1 MLLRDLVAQYG
12 PLLVFANVL
21 AAAIGLPVPAMP
33 TLVLFGAMSAMHP
46 AMIGSQLVTVVAL
59 SVLGALIGDTV
70 WYVAGRRYGG
80 TTLKTICRLSLSRD
94 TCVRKTE
101 RFFGRYGVRVLAVA
115 RFIPGLSLVSVP
127 MAGALGT
134 RYRTFAGYDALGA
147 AVWTIVGLVAGI
159 VFYRQIDWLFA
170 GASHLGRAVLLVI
183 VALLAI
189 YAAVRWMRRRALIRQ
204 LANARIG
211 VDELDL
217 LLRDATA
224 PVVLDVRSPEHRKL
238 DPFTIPGAQFADERQ
253 IGDIAAR
260 YPLTQK
266 FVVFCSCPNE
276 VTAALMAK
284 RLLDAGFTD
293 ALALRGGLDA
303 WRDTGRQLTSLA
315 EEMPAANDPVA
326 GLHKPA

>member
-1 MLLRDLVAQYG
+1 MLRDLVAQYG

-33 TLVLFGAMSAMHP
+33 TLVLFGAMAAMHP
-46 AMIGSQLVTVVAL
+46 AMIGSQVVTVVAL

-80 TTLKTICRLSLSRD
+80 ATLKTICRLSLSRD
-94 TCVRKTE
+94 SCVRKTE

-134 RYRTFAGYDALGA
+134 RYRTFAAYDALGA
-147 AVWTIVGLVAGI
+147 ALWTIVALGAGL

-170 GASHLGRAVLLVI
+170 GASRLGRAVLLVI
-183 VALLAI
+183 VALLAL

-204 LANARIG
+204 LASARIG
-211 VDELDL
+211 VDELER
-217 LLRDATA
+217 LLRDPSA
-224 PVVLDVRSPEHRKL
+224 PVVLDVRSAEHRKL
-238 DPFTIPGAQFADERQ
+238 DPFTIPGAQFADERH
-253 IGDIAAR
+253 IDDIVAR

-266 FVVFCSCPNE
+266 FVVYCSCPNE
-276 VTAALMAK
+276 VTAALMAR

-293 ALALRGGLDA
+293 ALPLRGGLDA
-303 WRDTGRQLTSLA
+303 WRDTGRELASLL
-315 EEMPAANDPVA
+315 EETPAANDPIA

>member
-1 MLLRDLVAQYG
+1 MLRDLVAQYG

-21 AAAIGLPVPAMP
+21 AAAVGLPVPAMP
-33 TLVLFGAMSAMHP
+33 TLVLFGAMSALHP
-46 AMIGSQLVTVVAL
+46 EMIGSQLVTVLAL

-80 TTLKTICRLSLSRD
+80 VTLKTICRLSLSRD
-94 TCVRKTE
+94 SCVRKTE

-127 MAGALGT
+127 MAGALRT

-147 AVWTIVGLVAGI
+147 ALWTIVGLAAGL

-170 GASHLGRAVLLVI
+170 GASRLGRAVLLVI
-183 VALLAI
+183 VALLAA

-211 VDELDL
+211 VDELDAL
-217 LLRDATA
+217 LQDAAA
-224 PVVLDVRSPEHRKL
+224 PVILDVRSDEHRKL
-238 DPFTIPGAQFADERQ
+238 DPFAIPGAQFADERH
-253 IGDIAAR
+253 IGDIVAR

-266 FVVFCSCPNE
+266 FVVYCSCPNE
-276 VTAALMAK
+276 VSAALMAK
-284 RLLDAGFTD
+284 RLTDAGFTD

-303 WRDTGRQLTSLA
+303 WRDTGRQLASLA
-315 EEMPAANDPVA
+315 EATPAANDPVA
-326 GLHKPA
+326 GFHKPA

>member
-1 MLLRDLVAQYG
+1 MLRDLVAQYG

-46 AMIGSQLVTVVAL
+46 EMIGSQLLTVVAL

-94 TCVRKTE
+94 SCVKKTE

-147 AVWTIVGLVAGI
+147 ALWTIVGLVAGV

-170 GASHLGRAVLLVI
+170 GASQLGRAVLLVI
-183 VALLAI
+183 VGLLAI

-211 VDELDL
+211 VDELDEM
-217 LLRDATA
+217 LRDPTA
-224 PVVLDVRSPEHRKL
+224 PVILDVRSAEHRKL
-238 DPFTIPGAQFADERQ
+238 DPFAIPGAQFADERQ
-253 IGDIAAR
+253 IRDIVAR

-266 FVVFCSCPNE
+266 FVVYCSCPNE
-276 VTAALMAK
+276 VSAALMAK

-303 WRDTGRQLTSLA
+303 WRDTGRELTSLA
-315 EEMPAANDPVA
+315 DDARAANDDSIT

>member
-1 MLLRDLVAQYG
+1 MLRDLVAQYG

-33 TLVLFGAMSAMHP
+33 TLVLFGAMAAMHP
-46 AMIGSQLVTVVAL
+46 AMIGSQLLTVLAM
-59 SVLGALIGDTV
+59 SVFGALIGDTV
-70 WYVAGRRYGG
+70 WYIAGRRYGG

-94 TCVRKTE
+94 SCVKKTE

-127 MAGALGT
+127 MAGALHT
-134 RYRTFAGYDALGA
+134 RYRTFAAYDALGA
-147 AVWTIVGLVAGI
+147 ALWTIVGLVAGL
-159 VFYRQIDWLFA
+159 VFYKQIDWLFA
-170 GASHLGRAVLLVI
+170 GASRLGRAVLLVI
-183 VALLAI
+183 VALLVV

-204 LANARIG
+204 LATARIG
-211 VDELDL
+211 VDELER
-217 LLRDATA
+217 LLRAPSA

-238 DPFTIPGAQFADERQ
+238 DPFTIPGAQFADERR
-253 IGDIAAR
+253 IEDIVAR

-266 FVVFCSCPNE
+266 FVVYCSCPNE

-293 ALALRGGLDA
+293 ALPLRGGLDA
-303 WRDTGRQLTSLA
+303 WRDTGRQLTSLV
-315 EEMPAANDPVA
+315 EDTPAANDPVA
-326 GLHKPA
+326 ELHKPA

>member
-1 MLLRDLVAQYG
+1 MLRDLVAQYG

-21 AAAIGLPVPAMP
+21 AAALGLPVPAMP
-33 TLVLFGAMSAMHP
+33 TLVLFGAMVALHP
-46 AMIGSQLVTVVAL
+46 AMIGAQLATVLLL

-70 WYVAGRRYGG
+70 WYAAGRRYGG
-80 TTLKTICRLSLSRD
+80 STLKTLCRLSLSRD
-94 TCVRKTE
+94 SCVKKTE

-147 AVWTIVGLVAGI
+147 ALWTACGLIAGLA
-159 VFYRQIDWLFA
+159 FHRQIDWLFA
-170 GASHLGRAVLLVI
+170 GASRLGRAALLV
-183 VALLAI
+183 VLALLAA
-189 YAAVRWMRRRALIRQ
+189 YTAVRWMRRRALIRQ

-211 VDELDL
+211 VDELDAL
-217 LLRDATA
+217 LADAA
-224 PVVLDVRSPEHRKL
+224 SPVILDVRSVEHRKL
-238 DPFTIPGAQFADERQ
+238 DPFAIPGAQFADERH
-253 IGDIAAR
+253 IDDIVAR

-266 FVVFCSCPNE
+266 FVVYCSCPNE
-276 VTAALMAK
+276 VSAALMAK

-303 WRDTGRQLTSLA
+303 WRDTGRALTSLA
-315 EEMPAANDPVA
+315 VGVPAGGAYGMHALKTD
-326 GLHKPA
+326 

>member
-1 MLLRDLVAQYG
+1 MLRDLVAQYG

-33 TLVLFGAMSAMHP
+33 TLVLFGAMAAMHP
-46 AMIGSQLVTVVAL
+46 AMIGSQVVTVLAL

-80 TTLKTICRLSLSRD
+80 ATLKTICRLSLSRD
-94 TCVRKTE
+94 SCVRKTE

-147 AVWTIVGLVAGI
+147 ALWTIVALGAGL

-170 GASHLGRAVLLVI
+170 GASRLGRAVLLVI
-183 VALLAI
+183 VALLAL

-204 LANARIG
+204 LASARIG
-211 VDELDL
+211 VDELER
-217 LLRDATA
+217 LLRDPSA
-224 PVVLDVRSPEHRKL
+224 PVVLDVRSAEHRKL
-238 DPFTIPGAQFADERQ
+238 DPFTIPGAQFADERH
-253 IGDIAAR
+253 IDDIVAR

-266 FVVFCSCPNE
+266 FVVYCSCPNE
-276 VTAALMAK
+276 VTAALMAR

-293 ALALRGGLDA
+293 ALPLRGGLDA
-303 WRDTGRQLTSLA
+303 WRDTGLELASLL
-315 EEMPAANDPVA
+315 EETPAANDPIA

>member
-1 MLLRDLVAQYG
+1 MLRDLVAQYG
-12 PLLVFANVL
+12 PLLVFANVF

-33 TLVLFGAMSAMHP
+33 TLVLFGAMAAMHP
-46 AMIGSQLVTVVAL
+46 DMIGSQLVTVIAL
-59 SVLGALIGDTV
+59 SVLGALIGDTA
-70 WYVAGRRYGG
+70 WYLAGRRYGG

-94 TCVRKTE
+94 TCVKKTE

-147 AVWTIVGLVAGI
+147 ALWTIVGLVAGL

-170 GASHLGRAVLLVI
+170 GASRLGRAVLLVI

-189 YAAVRWMRRRALIRQ
+189 YAAVRWMRRRALLRQ
-204 LANARIG
+204 LATARIG
-211 VDELDL
+211 VDELER
-217 LLRDATA
+217 LLRDPVA

-238 DPFTIPGAQFADERQ
+238 DPFTIPGAQFADERH
-253 IGDIAAR
+253 IEDIVAR
-260 YPLTQK
+260 YPFSQR
-266 FVVFCSCPNE
+266 FVVYCSCPNE
-276 VTAALMAK
+276 VTAALMAR

-293 ALALRGGLDA
+293 ALPLRGGLDA
-303 WRDTGRQLTSLA
+303 WRDTGRQLTSLV
-315 EEMPAANDPVA
+315 EDMPAANDPVA

>member
-1 MLLRDLVAQYG
+1 MLRDLVAQYG

-33 TLVLFGAMSAMHP
+33 TLVLFGAMAAMHP
-46 AMIGSQLVTVVAL
+46 AMIGSQVVTVLAL

-80 TTLKTICRLSLSRD
+80 ATLKTICRLSLSRD
-94 TCVRKTE
+94 SCVRKTE

-147 AVWTIVGLVAGI
+147 ALWTIVALGAGL

-170 GASHLGRAVLLVI
+170 GASRLGRAVLLVI
-183 VALLAI
+183 VALLAL
-189 YAAVRWMRRRALIRQ
+189 YAAVRWIRRRALIRQ
-204 LANARIG
+204 LASARIG
-211 VDELDL
+211 VDELER
-217 LLRDATA
+217 LLRDPSA
-224 PVVLDVRSPEHRKL
+224 PVVLDVRSAEHRKL
-238 DPFTIPGAQFADERQ
+238 DPFTIPGAQFADERH
-253 IGDIAAR
+253 IDDIVAR

-266 FVVFCSCPNE
+266 FVVYCSCPNE
-276 VTAALMAK
+276 VTAALMAR

-293 ALALRGGLDA
+293 ALPLRGGLDA
-303 WRDTGRQLTSLA
+303 WRDTGLELASLL
-315 EEMPAANDPVA
+315 EETPAANDPIA

>member
-1 MLLRDLVAQYG
+1 MLRDLVAQYG

-33 TLVLFGAMSAMHP
+33 TLVLFGAMAAMHP
-46 AMIGSQLVTVVAL
+46 DMIGSQLVTVLAL
-59 SVLGALIGDTV
+59 SVLGALIGDTA
-70 WYVAGRRYGG
+70 WYLAGRRYGG

-147 AVWTIVGLVAGI
+147 ALWTIVGLVAGL

-170 GASHLGRAVLLVI
+170 GASRLGRAVLLVI

-204 LANARIG
+204 LASARIG
-211 VDELDL
+211 VDELEL
-217 LLRDATA
+217 LLRDPVA

-238 DPFTIPGAQFADERQ
+238 DPFTIPGAQFADERH
-253 IGDIAAR
+253 IEDVIAR
-260 YPLTQK
+260 YPFSQK
-266 FVVFCSCPNE
+266 FVVYCSCPNE

-293 ALALRGGLDA
+293 ALPLRGGLDA
-303 WRDTGRQLTSLA
+303 WRDTGRQLTSLL
-315 EEMPAANDPVA
+315 EEIPAANDPLA

>member
-1 MLLRDLVAQYG
+1 MLRDLVAQYG

-33 TLVLFGAMSAMHP
+33 TLVLFGAMAAMHP
-46 AMIGSQLVTVVAL
+46 AMIGSQVVTVVAL

-80 TTLKTICRLSLSRD
+80 ATLKTICRLSLSRD
-94 TCVRKTE
+94 SCVRKTE

-147 AVWTIVGLVAGI
+147 ALWTIVALGAGL

-170 GASHLGRAVLLVI
+170 GASRLGRAVLLVI
-183 VALLAI
+183 VALLAL

-204 LANARIG
+204 LASARIG
-211 VDELDL
+211 VDELER
-217 LLRDATA
+217 LLRDPSA
-224 PVVLDVRSPEHRKL
+224 PVVLDVRSAEHRKL
-238 DPFTIPGAQFADERQ
+238 DPFTIPGAQFADERH
-253 IGDIAAR
+253 IDDIVAR

-266 FVVFCSCPNE
+266 FVVYCSCPNE
-276 VTAALMAK
+276 VTAALMAR

-293 ALALRGGLDA
+293 ALPLRGGLDA
-303 WRDTGRQLTSLA
+303 WRDTGRELASLL
-315 EEMPAANDPVA
+315 EETPAANDPIA

>member
-1 MLLRDLVAQYG
+1 MLRDLVAQYG
-12 PLLVFANVL
+12 PLLFFANVL
-21 AAAIGLPVPAMP
+21 AAAVGLPVPAMP
-33 TLVLFGAMSAMHP
+33 TLVLFGAMAMLHP
-46 AMIGSQLVTVVAL
+46 EMIGSQLVTVLAL

-94 TCVRKTE
+94 SCVRKTE

-147 AVWTIVGLVAGI
+147 ALWTICGLLVGL

-170 GASHLGRAVLLVI
+170 GASRLGHAVLFVIAVLLGM
-183 VALLAI
+183 

-211 VDELDL
+211 VDELEA
-217 LLRDATA
+217 LLRDPIA
-224 PVVLDVRSPEHRKL
+224 PVILDVRSEEHRKL
-238 DPFTIPGAQFADERQ
+238 DPFAIPGAQFADDRHV
-253 IGDIAAR
+253 GDIVAR

-266 FVVFCSCPNE
+266 FVVYCSCPNE
-276 VTAALMAK
+276 VSAALMAK
-284 RLLDAGFTD
+284 RLTDAGFPH

-315 EEMPAANDPVA
+315 GDTPAANDPVG

>member
-1 MLLRDLVAQYG
+1 MLRDLVAQYG

-33 TLVLFGAMSAMHP
+33 TLVLFGAMAAMHP
-46 AMIGSQLVTVVAL
+46 DMIGSQLVTVLAL
-59 SVLGALIGDTV
+59 SVLGALIGDTA
-70 WYVAGRRYGG
+70 WYLAGRRYGG

-147 AVWTIVGLVAGI
+147 ALWTIVGLVAGL

-170 GASHLGRAVLLVI
+170 GASRLGRAVLLVI

-204 LANARIG
+204 LASARIG
-211 VDELDL
+211 VDELEL
-217 LLRDATA
+217 LLRDPVA

-238 DPFTIPGAQFADERQ
+238 DPFTIPGAQFADERH
-253 IGDIAAR
+253 IEDVIAR
-260 YPLTQK
+260 YPFSQK
-266 FVVFCSCPNE
+266 FVVYCSCPNE

-293 ALALRGGLDA
+293 ALPLRGGLDA
-303 WRDTGRQLTSLA
+303 WRDTGRQLTSLL
-315 EEMPAANDPVA
+315 EEIPAANDPVA

>member
-1 MLLRDLVAQYG
+1 MLRDLVAQYG
-12 PLLVFANVL
+12 PLLVFANVF

-33 TLVLFGAMSAMHP
+33 TLVLFGAMAAMHP
-46 AMIGSQLVTVVAL
+46 DMIGSQLVTVIAL
-59 SVLGALIGDTV
+59 SVLGALIGDTA
-70 WYVAGRRYGG
+70 WYLAGRRYGG

-94 TCVRKTE
+94 TCVKKTE

-147 AVWTIVGLVAGI
+147 ALWTIVGLVAGL

-170 GASHLGRAVLLVI
+170 GASRLGRAVLLVI

-189 YAAVRWMRRRALIRQ
+189 YAAVRWMRRRALLRQ
-204 LANARIG
+204 LASARIG
-211 VDELDL
+211 VDELEL
-217 LLRDATA
+217 LLRDPVA

-238 DPFTIPGAQFADERQ
+238 DPFTIPGAQFADERH
-253 IGDIAAR
+253 IEDIIAR
-260 YPLTQK
+260 YPFSQR
-266 FVVFCSCPNE
+266 FVVYCSCPNE
-276 VTAALMAK
+276 VTAALMAR

-293 ALALRGGLDA
+293 ALPLRGGLDA
-303 WRDTGRQLTSLA
+303 WRDTGRQLTSLV
-315 EEMPAANDPVA
+315 EDTPAANDPVA

>member
-1 MLLRDLVAQYG
+1 MLRDLVAQYG

-33 TLVLFGAMSAMHP
+33 TLVLFGAMAAMHP
-46 AMIGSQLVTVVAL
+46 DTIGSQLVTVIAL
-59 SVLGALIGDTV
+59 SVLGALIGDTA
-70 WYVAGRRYGG
+70 WYLAGRRYGG

-94 TCVRKTE
+94 TCVKKTE

-147 AVWTIVGLVAGI
+147 ALWTIVGLGAGL

-170 GASHLGRAVLLVI
+170 GASRLGRAVLLVI

-204 LANARIG
+204 LASARIG
-211 VDELDL
+211 VDELEL
-217 LLRDATA
+217 LLSDPVA

-238 DPFTIPGAQFADERQ
+238 DPFTIPGAQFADERH
-253 IGDIAAR
+253 IEDIVAR
-260 YPLTQK
+260 YPLSQK
-266 FVVFCSCPNE
+266 FVVYCSCPNE

-293 ALALRGGLDA
+293 ALPLRGGLDA
-303 WRDTGRQLTSLA
+303 WRDTGRQLTSLL
-315 EEMPAANDPVA
+315 EDMPAANDPVA

>member
-1 MLLRDLVAQYG
+1 MLRDLVAQYG

-21 AAAIGLPVPAMP
+21 AAAVGLPVPAMP
-33 TLVLFGAMSAMHP
+33 TLVLFGAMSALHP
-46 AMIGSQLVTVVAL
+46 EMIGSQLVTVLAL

-80 TTLKTICRLSLSRD
+80 VTLKTICRLSLSRD
-94 TCVRKTE
+94 SCVRKTE

-127 MAGALGT
+127 MAGALRT

-147 AVWTIVGLVAGI
+147 ALWTIVGLAAGL

-170 GASHLGRAVLLVI
+170 GASRLGRAVLVVI
-183 VALLAI
+183 VALLAA

-211 VDELDL
+211 VDELDAL
-217 LLRDATA
+217 LQDAAA
-224 PVVLDVRSPEHRKL
+224 PVILDVRSDEHRKL
-238 DPFTIPGAQFADERQ
+238 DPFAIPGAQFADERH
-253 IGDIAAR
+253 IGDIVAR

-266 FVVFCSCPNE
+266 FVVYCSCPNE
-276 VTAALMAK
+276 VSAALMAK
-284 RLLDAGFTD
+284 RLTDAGFTD

-303 WRDTGRQLTSLA
+303 WRDTGRQLASLA
-315 EEMPAANDPVA
+315 EDMPAANDPVT
-326 GLHKPA
+326 GFHKPA

>member
-1 MLLRDLVAQYG
+1 MLRDLVAQYG
-12 PLLVFANVL
+12 PLLVFANVF

-33 TLVLFGAMSAMHP
+33 TLVLFGAMAAMHP
-46 AMIGSQLVTVVAL
+46 DMIGSQLVTVIAL
-59 SVLGALIGDTV
+59 SVLGALLGDTA
-70 WYVAGRRYGG
+70 WYLAGRRYGG

-94 TCVRKTE
+94 TCVKKTE

-147 AVWTIVGLVAGI
+147 ALWTIVGLVAGL

-170 GASHLGRAVLLVI
+170 GASRLGRAVLLVI

-189 YAAVRWMRRRALIRQ
+189 YAAVRWMRRRALLRQ
-204 LANARIG
+204 LASARIG
-211 VDELDL
+211 VDELEL
-217 LLRDATA
+217 LLRDPVA

-238 DPFTIPGAQFADERQ
+238 DPFTIPGAQFADERH
-253 IGDIAAR
+253 IEDIIAR
-260 YPLTQK
+260 YPFSQR
-266 FVVFCSCPNE
+266 FVVYCSCPNE
-276 VTAALMAK
+276 VTAALMAR

-293 ALALRGGLDA
+293 ALPLRGGLDA
-303 WRDTGRQLTSLA
+303 WRDTGRQLTSLV
-315 EEMPAANDPVA
+315 EDMPAANDPVA

>member
-1 MLLRDLVAQYG
+1 MLRDLVAQYG

-33 TLVLFGAMSAMHP
+33 TLVLFGAMAAMHP
-46 AMIGSQLVTVVAL
+46 EMIGSQLVTVIAL
-59 SVLGALIGDTV
+59 SVLGALIGDTA
-70 WYVAGRRYGG
+70 WYLAGRRYGG

-94 TCVRKTE
+94 TCVKKTE

-147 AVWTIVGLVAGI
+147 ALWTIVGLVAGL

-170 GASHLGRAVLLVI
+170 GASRLGRAVLLVI

-204 LANARIG
+204 LASARIG
-211 VDELDL
+211 VDELEL
-217 LLRDATA
+217 LLRDPVA

-238 DPFTIPGAQFADERQ
+238 DPFTIPGAQFADERH
-253 IGDIAAR
+253 IEDIIAR
-260 YPLTQK
+260 YPLSQK
-266 FVVFCSCPNE
+266 FVVYCSCPNE

-293 ALALRGGLDA
+293 ALPLRGGLDA
-303 WRDTGRQLTSLA
+303 WRDTGRQLTSLL
-315 EEMPAANDPVA
+315 EDMPAANDPVA

>member
-1 MLLRDLVAQYG
+1 MLRDLVAQYG

-33 TLVLFGAMSAMHP
+33 TLVLFGAMAALNP
-46 AMIGSQLVTVVAL
+46 GMIGSQLVTVVAL

-70 WYVAGRRYGG
+70 WYIAGRRYGG

-94 TCVRKTE
+94 SCVKKTE

-147 AVWTIVGLVAGI
+147 ALWTIVGLAAGL

-170 GASHLGRAVLLVI
+170 GASRLGRAVLLVI

-211 VDELDL
+211 VDELEA
-217 LLRDATA
+217 LLRDPTA
-224 PVVLDVRSPEHRKL
+224 PVVLDVRSAEHRKL
-238 DPFTIPGAQFADERQ
+238 DPFAIPGAQFADERQ
-253 IGDIAAR
+253 IGDIVSR

-266 FVVFCSCPNE
+266 FVVYCSCPNE
-276 VTAALMAK
+276 VSAALMAK

-303 WRDTGRQLTSLA
+303 WRDTGRELTSLA
-315 EEMPAANDPVA
+315 DDARAANDDSVS

>member
-1 MLLRDLVAQYG
+1 MLRDLVAQYG
-12 PLLVFANVL
+12 PLLVFANVF

-33 TLVLFGAMSAMHP
+33 TLVLFGAMAAMHP
-46 AMIGSQLVTVVAL
+46 DMIGSQLVTVIAL
-59 SVLGALIGDTV
+59 SVLGALIGDTA
-70 WYVAGRRYGG
+70 WYLAGRRYGG

-94 TCVRKTE
+94 TCVKKTE

-147 AVWTIVGLVAGI
+147 ALWTIVGLVAGL

-170 GASHLGRAVLLVI
+170 GASRLGRAVLLVI

-189 YAAVRWMRRRALIRQ
+189 YAAVRWMRRRALLRQ
-204 LANARIG
+204 LASARIG
-211 VDELDL
+211 VDELEL
-217 LLRDATA
+217 LLRDPVA

-238 DPFTIPGAQFADERQ
+238 DPFTIPGAQFADERH
-253 IGDIAAR
+253 IEDIIAR
-260 YPLTQK
+260 YPFSQR
-266 FVVFCSCPNE
+266 FVVYCSCPNE
-276 VTAALMAK
+276 VTAALMAR

-293 ALALRGGLDA
+293 ALPLRGGLDA
-303 WRDTGRQLTSLA
+303 WRDTGRQLTSLV
-315 EEMPAANDPVA
+315 EDMPAANDPVA

>member
-1 MLLRDLVAQYG
+1 MLRDLVAQYG

-46 AMIGSQLVTVVAL
+46 EMIGSQLVTVVAL
-59 SVLGALIGDTV
+59 SVFGALIGDTV

-147 AVWTIVGLVAGI
+147 ALWTIVGLAAGL

-183 VALLAI
+183 VALLAV
-189 YAAVRWMRRRALIRQ
+189 YAAIRWMRRRALIRQ
-204 LANARIG
+204 LANARIS

-238 DPFTIPGAQFADERQ
+238 DPFTIPGAQFADDRQ
-253 IGDIAAR
+253 IGDIVAR
-260 YPLTQK
+260 YPLSQK
-266 FVVFCSCPNE
+266 FVVYCSCPNE

-303 WRDTGRQLTSLA
+303 WRDTGRQLTSLV
-315 EEMPAANDPVA
+315 EDTPAANGPVA

>member
-1 MLLRDLVAQYG
+1 MLRDLVAQYG

-21 AAAIGLPVPAMP
+21 AAAVGLPVPAMP
-33 TLVLFGAMSAMHP
+33 TLVLFGAMAMLHP
-46 AMIGSQLVTVVAL
+46 EMIGSQLITVLAL

-94 TCVRKTE
+94 SCVRKTE

-147 AVWTIVGLVAGI
+147 ALWTICGLLVGL

-170 GASHLGRAVLLVI
+170 GASRLGHAVLFVIAVLLGM
-183 VALLAI
+183 

-211 VDELDL
+211 VDELDAL
-217 LLRDATA
+217 LSDAVA
-224 PVVLDVRSPEHRKL
+224 PVILDVRSEEHRKL
-238 DPFTIPGAQFADERQ
+238 DPFAIPGAQFADERHVA
-253 IGDIAAR
+253 DIVAR

-266 FVVFCSCPNE
+266 FVVYCSCPNE
-276 VTAALMAK
+276 VSAALMAK
-284 RLLDAGFTD
+284 RLTDAGFPH

-315 EEMPAANDPVA
+315 GDTPAANDPVG

>member
-1 MLLRDLVAQYG
+1 MLRDLVAQYG

-21 AAAIGLPVPAMP
+21 AAALGLPVPAMP
-33 TLVLFGAMSAMHP
+33 TLVLFGAMAMLHP
-46 AMIGSQLVTVVAL
+46 EMIGSQLVTVLAL

-94 TCVRKTE
+94 SCVRKTE

-147 AVWTIVGLVAGI
+147 ALWTTCGLLVGL

-170 GASHLGRAVLLVI
+170 GASRLGHAVLFVIAVLLGM
-183 VALLAI
+183 

-211 VDELDL
+211 VDELDAL
-217 LLRDATA
+217 LSDAVA
-224 PVVLDVRSPEHRKL
+224 PVILDVRSEEHRKL
-238 DPFTIPGAQFADERQ
+238 DPFAIPGAQFADERHVA
-253 IGDIAAR
+253 DIVTR

-266 FVVFCSCPNE
+266 FVVYCSCPNE
-276 VTAALMAK
+276 VSAALMAK
-284 RLLDAGFTD
+284 RLTDAGFPH

-315 EEMPAANDPVA
+315 GDTPAANDPVG

>member
-1 MLLRDLVAQYG
+1 MLRDLVAQYG

-21 AAAIGLPVPAMP
+21 AAAIDLPVPAMP
-33 TLVLFGAMSAMHP
+33 TLVLFGAMAAMHP
-46 AMIGSQLVTVVAL
+46 AMIGSQLATVIAL
-59 SVLGALIGDTV
+59 SVLGALLGDTA

-80 TTLKTICRLSLSRD
+80 ATLKTICRLSLSRD
-94 TCVRKTE
+94 TCVKKTE

-127 MAGALGT
+127 MAGALHT
-134 RYRTFAGYDALGA
+134 RYRTFVGYDALGA
-147 AVWTIVGLVAGI
+147 ALWTIAGLVAGL

-170 GASHLGRAVLLVI
+170 GASRLGHAVLVVI
-183 VALLAI
+183 VALLAV
-189 YAAVRWMRRRALIRQ
+189 YAAIRWVRRRALIRQ
-204 LANARIG
+204 LAHARIG
-211 VDELDL
+211 VDELDAL
-217 LLRDATA
+217 LQDDAA
-224 PVVLDVRSPEHRKL
+224 PVILDVRSPEHRKL

-253 IGDIAAR
+253 IADIVAR

-266 FVVFCSCPNE
+266 FVVYCSCPNE

-303 WRDTGRQLTSLA
+303 WRDTGRELA
-315 EEMPAANDPVA
+315 PLAADLPPAANEPVA

>member
-1 MLLRDLVAQYG
+1 MLRDLVAQYG

-21 AAAIGLPVPAMP
+21 AAAVGLPVPAMP
-33 TLVLFGAMSAMHP
+33 TLVLFGAMAMLHP
-46 AMIGSQLVTVVAL
+46 EMIGSQLVTVLAL

-94 TCVRKTE
+94 SCVRKTE

-147 AVWTIVGLVAGI
+147 VLWTICGLLVGL

-170 GASHLGRAVLLVI
+170 GASRLGHAVLFVIAVLLGM
-183 VALLAI
+183 

-211 VDELDL
+211 VDELEA
-217 LLRDATA
+217 LLRDPIA
-224 PVVLDVRSPEHRKL
+224 PVILDVRSEEHRKL
-238 DPFTIPGAQFADERQ
+238 DPFAIPGAQFADDRHV
-253 IGDIAAR
+253 GDIVAR

-266 FVVFCSCPNE
+266 FVVYCSCPNE
-276 VTAALMAK
+276 VSAALMAK
-284 RLLDAGFTD
+284 RLTDAGFPH

-315 EEMPAANDPVA
+315 GDTPAANDPVG

>member
-1 MLLRDLVAQYG
+1 MLRDLVAQYG

-33 TLVLFGAMSAMHP
+33 TLVLFGAMAAMHP
-46 AMIGSQLVTVVAL
+46 AMIGSQVVTVLAL

-80 TTLKTICRLSLSRD
+80 ATLKTICRLSLSRD
-94 TCVRKTE
+94 SCVRKTE

-147 AVWTIVGLVAGI
+147 ALWTIVALGAGL

-170 GASHLGRAVLLVI
+170 GASRLGRAVLLVI
-183 VALLAI
+183 VALLAL

-204 LANARIG
+204 LASARIG
-211 VDELDL
+211 VDELER
-217 LLRDATA
+217 LLRDPST
-224 PVVLDVRSPEHRKL
+224 PVVLDVRSAEHRKL
-238 DPFTIPGAQFADERQ
+238 DPFTIPGAQFADERH
-253 IGDIAAR
+253 IDDIVAR

-266 FVVFCSCPNE
+266 FVVYCSCPNE
-276 VTAALMAK
+276 VTAALMAR

-293 ALALRGGLDA
+293 ALPLRGGLDA
-303 WRDTGRQLTSLA
+303 WRDTGRELASLL
-315 EEMPAANDPVA
+315 EETPAANDPIA